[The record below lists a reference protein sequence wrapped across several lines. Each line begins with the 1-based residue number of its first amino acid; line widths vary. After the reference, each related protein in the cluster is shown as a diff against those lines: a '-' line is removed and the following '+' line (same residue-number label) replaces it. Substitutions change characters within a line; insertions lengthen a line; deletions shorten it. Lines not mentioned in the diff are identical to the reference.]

1 MSVFCLNPP
10 GPGALGDS
18 SLDAGMTVLIAGL
31 TEAICTLK
39 GRRCR
44 NNLSPWT
51 QPGGRVTWGWAWLV
65 NGEGLSISPRVRA
78 WAMTQGNNNNVNNN
92 DDAMTVMV
100 SRIVI
105 IRTANM

>member
-51 QPGGRVTWGWAWLV
+51 QPGGRVTWGWAWPV

-78 WAMTQGNNNNVNNN
+78 WAMTQGNNNNVNDN